1 MNQPD
6 MKYHVEPPNSW
17 HMIRALGGVGILC
30 SLLIVFTFQAT
41 LPTIT
46 RNKDEALEKAIFNV
60 LPGASSRAS
69 FQVTDTGE
77 LVPFEGEPKAGEIL
91 VYAGHDEQGRLV
103 GVAME
108 AQGQG
113 FQDTIRLLYGYS
125 TEKQQVIGMEVLE
138 SKETPG
144 LGDKI
149 IKDEDFL
156 ANFAALD
163 ASLTEDGS
171 ALANPIEAVKILGPD
186 IVHVHAKDAVAPTE
200 PGVWGTEL
208 PLGQGDVSMPAFV
221 AALSAVGYTGPLA
234 IEREVGD
241 QPARIRDIR
250 TGIDVLRGLL

>member
-1 MNQPD
+1 MSTPD
-6 MKYHVEPPNSW
+6 MKYHLEPPNSW

-46 RNKDEALEKAIFNV
+46 RNKAEALERAIFNV

-77 LVPFEGEPKAGEIL
+77 LVPFEGEPKGGEVL
-91 VYAGHDEQGRLV
+91 AYAGYDEQGRLV

-113 FQDTIRLLYGYS
+113 FQDTIRLIYGYS

-149 IKDEDFL
+149 IKDDDFL
-156 ANFAALD
+156 ANFRALD
-163 ASLTEDGS
+163 ASLTDDGS
-171 ALANPIEAVKILGPD
+171 ALENPIEAVKAGKKEHPWQIDGITGATISSKAIGDILRSS
-186 IVHVHAKDAVAPTE
+186 TE
-200 PGVWGTEL
+200 YML
-208 PLGQGDVSMPAFV
+208 PILYKQVEQLKRNES
-221 AALSAVGYTGPLA
+221 
-234 IEREVGD
+234 
-241 QPARIRDIR
+241 
-250 TGIDVLRGLL
+250 

>member
-1 MNQPD
+1 MSTPD
-6 MKYHVEPPNSW
+6 MKYHLEPPNSW

-46 RNKDEALEKAIFNV
+46 RNKAEALERAIFNV
-60 LPGASSRAS
+60 LPGAVSRAS

-77 LVPFEGEPKAGEIL
+77 LVPFEGEPKGGEVL
-91 VYAGHDEQGRLV
+91 AYTGYDEQGRLV

-113 FQDTIRLLYGYS
+113 FQDTIRLIYGYS

-163 ASLTEDGS
+163 ASLTDDGS
-171 ALANPIEAVKILGPD
+171 ALNNPIEAVKAGRKEHPWQIDGITGATISSKAIGDILRSS
-186 IVHVHAKDAVAPTE
+186 TE
-200 PGVWGTEL
+200 YMLPILYKQVEL
-208 PLGQGDVSMPAFV
+208 LKRNES
-221 AALSAVGYTGPLA
+221 
-234 IEREVGD
+234 
-241 QPARIRDIR
+241 
-250 TGIDVLRGLL
+250 

>member
-6 MKYHVEPPNSW
+6 IKYHVEPPNSL
-17 HMIRALGGVGILC
+17 HMVRALGGIGILC

-46 RNKDEALEKAIFNV
+46 RNKAEALEKAIFNV
-60 LPGASSRAS
+60 LPGAVSRAS
-69 FQVTDTGE
+69 FQVMDSGDIAA
-77 LVPFEGEPKAGEIL
+77 FEGEPKAGEIL
-91 VYAGHDEQGRLV
+91 VYAGYDEQGRLV

-163 ASLTEDGS
+163 ASLTDDGS
-171 ALANPIEAVKILGPD
+171 ALVNPIEAVKAGQKEHPWQIDGITGATISSKAIGDILRSSTD
-186 IVHVHAKDAVAPTE
+186 YM
-200 PGVWGTEL
+200 L
-208 PLGQGDVSMPAFV
+208 PILYKQVEKLKRNES
-221 AALSAVGYTGPLA
+221 
-234 IEREVGD
+234 
-241 QPARIRDIR
+241 
-250 TGIDVLRGLL
+250 